1 MVSSNN
7 SNTSKKFK
15 LKFRI
20 NSKDKASIL
29 TFGTKE
35 KIIVGLI
42 AIVFIITSALK
53 HSIKSMKSMKSN
65 GKKNS
70 RDDDV
75 DDSDDDDDD
84 DDDGDRYSIDKESG
98 LPFFIKNIIMPSV
111 HK

>member
-1 MVSSNN
+1 
-7 SNTSKKFK
+7 
-15 LKFRI
+15 
-20 NSKDKASIL
+20 
-29 TFGTKE
+29 
-35 KIIVGLI
+35 
-42 AIVFIITSALK
+42 
-53 HSIKSMKSMKSN
+53 MKSN

>member
-1 MVSSNN
+1 MTNANN
-7 SNTSKKFK
+7 SNKNKKFK

-53 HSIKSMKSMKSN
+53 HSIKSMKSMKN
-65 GKKNS
+65 IGKKDS
-70 RDDDV
+70 RGDDG
-75 DDSDDDDDD
+75 DDGDDGDGH
-84 DDDGDRYSIDKESG
+84 GDRYSIDKESG
-98 LPFFIKNIIMPSV
+98 LPLFIKNIIMPSV
-111 HK
+111 SK